1 MNYEESYKGLAKS
14 KQDIKKERNKRIITI
29 SKKKKQR
36 HKTAEAK
43 QTRHVSIKNNKF
55 INFSLIV

>member
-29 SKKKKQR
+29 SKEKSKD
-36 HKTAEAK
+36 
-43 QTRHVSIKNNKF
+43 TRPPKPSKHDTF
-55 INFSLIV
+55 P